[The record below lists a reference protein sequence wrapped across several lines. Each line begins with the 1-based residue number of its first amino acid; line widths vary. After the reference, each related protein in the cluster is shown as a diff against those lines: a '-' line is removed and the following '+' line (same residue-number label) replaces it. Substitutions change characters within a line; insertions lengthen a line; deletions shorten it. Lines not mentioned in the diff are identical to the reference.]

1 MEYKILIMRDQ
12 QNKFD
17 KCDFCGKVSEDVKYR
32 INPYIDEICHE
43 EVWEYLCDQ
52 CYYECLMDI

>member
-1 MEYKILIMRDQ
+1 MILYT
-12 QNKFD
+12 KFD
-17 KCDFCGKVSEDVKYR
+17 KCDLCSKVSKDVKYR

-43 EVWEYLCDQ
+43 EVWEYLCDE